1 MLAAVLGV
9 LPVAVFDP
17 KLVPLILV
25 LGAGFLIGTFG
36 HIVKSRTLVIIGIG
50 LIFLVTVLI
59 PLLFFDAVPA
69 GP

>member
-9 LPVAVFDP
+9 LPIAAFDP

-36 HIVKSRTLVIIGIG
+36 HIIKSRTLVIIGIG

-59 PLLFFDAVPA
+59 PLFFFEVAPA